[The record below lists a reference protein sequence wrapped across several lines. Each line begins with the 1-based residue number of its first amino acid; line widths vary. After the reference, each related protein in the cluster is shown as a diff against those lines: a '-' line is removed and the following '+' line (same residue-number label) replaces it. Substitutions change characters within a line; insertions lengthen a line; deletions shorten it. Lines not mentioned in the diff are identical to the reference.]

1 MTKFSHFAADL
12 GTTAEDLQEQLAQE
26 AKRKGFT
33 PPRPLAAVPR
43 GYADAWARL
52 FARSPAEI
60 EAERQARTPA
70 PPPQPPGSRRKS

>member
-1 MTKFSHFAADL
+1 MSASQRNKGAA
-12 GTTAEDLQEQLAQE
+12 GVTVTPQYLAS
-26 AKRKGFT
+26 
-33 PPRPLAAVPR
+33 
-43 GYADAWARL
+43 WARL